1 MDVGFTFIY
10 IFIRFGQNFQNLN
23 TIPQT
28 YLVLEQVFFQLFSK
42 KSSFFSLAFFYFHS
56 LGKVAIKMVVG
67 TGPLDD
73 KTKYQYPK

>member
-1 MDVGFTFIY
+1 MDVGYTFIY

-23 TIPQT
+23 TIPRT
-28 YLVLEQVFFQLFSK
+28 YLVLEQVFFQLFFQK
-42 KSSFFSLAFFYFHS
+42 IEFFSLAFFYFHS
-56 LGKVAIKMVVG
+56 LGKVVIKMVVG